1 MNITEI
7 KPREIVGRETTRRF
21 EAQFK
26 AAALESL
33 QLLDH
38 YNIDR
43 VFCDFHDDYVVRYI
57 SASGPSYRF
66 VQVKTNGKLN
76 SLWSPLE
83 IFGIKKKPKKGAI
96 HDLKSSFAGRLFL
109 HIENFGPACSCV
121 QLSTNISFDDDV
133 LALEKDLNDGSQ
145 FAKYS
150 AALISELRANF
161 PTLEAIDDSTILK
174 KFSALKLSPREH
186 ILDDEKDLFVMQA
199 STKIYKY
206 SEVHLSPP
214 EVLKIVD
221 SLVDLVRKKS
231 STSILE
237 GMSQLELDQIT
248 SICLDDI
255 LSLLSISKTAFEI
268 LKDGGDEHAIKSASI
283 LQRTLKKSNFSQE
296 TINIFAQYKS
306 DWDTWFRTNRHII
319 PSFKF
324 IIYLEQATE
333 IARKLACGSLD
344 IQKLYDEVETLFSLG
359 KTTPGML
366 TINENQVMGSILA
379 ELVRGEGA

>member
-1 MNITEI
+1 
-7 KPREIVGRETTRRF
+7 
-21 EAQFK
+21 
-26 AAALESL
+26 
-33 QLLDH
+33 
-38 YNIDR
+38 
-43 VFCDFHDDYVVRYI
+43 
-57 SASGPSYRF
+57 
-66 VQVKTNGKLN
+66 
-76 SLWSPLE
+76 
-83 IFGIKKKPKKGAI
+83 
-96 HDLKSSFAGRLFL
+96 
-109 HIENFGPACSCV
+109 
-121 QLSTNISFDDDV
+121 
-133 LALEKDLNDGSQ
+133 
-145 FAKYS
+145 
-150 AALISELRANF
+150 
-161 PTLEAIDDSTILK
+161 
-174 KFSALKLSPREH
+174 
-186 ILDDEKDLFVMQA
+186 MQA

-231 STSILE
+231 SISILE

-268 LKDGGDEHAIKSASI
+268 LNDGGDEHAIKSASI